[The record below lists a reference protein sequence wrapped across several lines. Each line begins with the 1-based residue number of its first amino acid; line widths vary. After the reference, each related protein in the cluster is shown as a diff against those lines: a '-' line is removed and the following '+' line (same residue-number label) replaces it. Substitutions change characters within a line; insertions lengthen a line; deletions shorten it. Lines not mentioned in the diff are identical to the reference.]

1 MASSLRIDQRTFKGI
16 SNVIVVQNSTND
28 VMALPTAT
36 GFVIDSGRSERE
48 IMTSNQLGEMAFSN
62 SFNSAVNPSLQLTYG
77 VYNAEMYAIQEN
89 VRLETGLLTVKI
101 PYKFWIPK
109 TGVHNPVA
117 TGRFLYQIT
126 EDAVSY
132 ASIVKDKKSYQL
144 TQMPYTG
151 FDDSVDDTFAVGD
164 HGEFIFSTN
173 LYNVTDPPYV
183 NIETEAEISGNYLG
197 SEPIGDM
204 RISATLVDSNN
215 MITYVQ
221 VYRAIVN
228 TGGITFDPK
237 AEGITL
243 NLRLASDGCRAFQY
257 LDTQDLVSC

>member
-16 SNVIVVQNSTND
+16 SNVVVVQNSTND

-48 IMTSNQLGEMAFSN
+48 VMTSNQLGEMAFAN
-62 SFNSAVNPSLQLTYG
+62 AFPNAVNPTLQLTYG
-77 VYNAEMYAIQEN
+77 LYNAEMYGIQEN
-89 VRLETGLLTVKI
+89 VRLETGLVSVKI
-101 PYKFWIPK
+101 PYKFQIPK
-109 TGVHNPVA
+109 TGTQNPVA

-126 EDAVSY
+126 QDATSY
-132 ASIVKDKKSYQL
+132 ASIVVDKKSYQL

-151 FDDSVDDTFAVGD
+151 FDVAVDDTYAVGD

-173 LYNVTDPPYV
+173 LYNVIDPPFV
-183 NIETEAEISGNYLG
+183 NIETEAEIAGNYLG

-204 RISATLVDSNN
+204 RISATAVDSNN
-215 MITYVQ
+215 MITYIQ
-221 VYRAIVN
+221 VYKALIN
-228 TGGITFDPK
+228 TSGINFDAK
-237 AEGITL
+237 GEGITL
-243 NLRLASDGCRAFQY
+243 NFRLASDGCRAFQI